1 MTVASQ
7 IDSGQ
12 NDCPKTDARIGNS
25 VGLSP
30 YLSCIP
36 NIQVPSFDT
45 RPRREA
51 VTNDQGSKFRAYV
64 ARKSLLLAHSVT
76 MLQQPVNPRVIY
88 GGNMSMRR
96 IILMHLELM
105 QLC

>member
-1 MTVASQ
+1 MTVARR

-12 NDCPKTDARIGNS
+12 NDCPKTDARVGDS
-25 VGLSP
+25 VGLSF
-30 YLSCIP
+30 YLSCLP
-36 NIQVPSFDT
+36 NIQVPSFVT

-51 VTNDQGSKFRAYV
+51 ITNDQGSKLRAYV
-64 ARKSLLLAHSVT
+64 SWILLLLAHSVT
-76 MLQQPVNPRVIY
+76 TLQRQMNPTVIY

-96 IILMHLELM
+96 IILMRLELM